1 MVKRRVEIFIGPTAC
16 SCAGGPSPARQE
28 KIAKAFALK
37 SDLEGMVD
45 RCDVRT
51 WRLGDDED
59 YEEGLVILGGYLREA
74 GEGELADRLAFALN
88 DATPSV
94 ALDGKLVWVRDC
106 PTVDELALDQEGSVT
121 DSQEDGRW
129 K

>member
-1 MVKRRVEIFIGPTAC
+1 MVKRRVEIFIGPAAC
-16 SCAGGPSPARQE
+16 SCAGGLSPAKQD
-28 KIAKAFALK
+28 KIARAFALK
-37 SDLEGMVD
+37 SALRGISD
-45 RCDVRT
+45 RFEIRT

-59 YEEGLVILGGYLREA
+59 YEEGLATLVGYLRDA
-74 GEGELADRLAFALN
+74 GEEDLADRLAFALN

-106 PTVDELALDQEGSVT
+106 PTFDELALNQEGLVT
-121 DSQEDGRW
+121 DSKEDIRW